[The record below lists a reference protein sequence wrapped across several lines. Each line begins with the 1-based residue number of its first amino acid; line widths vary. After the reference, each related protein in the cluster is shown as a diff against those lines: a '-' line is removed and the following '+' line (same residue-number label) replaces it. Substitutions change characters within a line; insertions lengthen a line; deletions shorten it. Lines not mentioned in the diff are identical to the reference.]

1 MYTYVKK
8 IKIKNLST
16 RGTTR
21 FSKLT
26 FNIKR
31 YCCTDGATLVGSP
44 NLVHGGIFFISLD
57 NNQLVVT
64 SLKLLDL
71 DLLSIRLDLLSSA
84 EPFDDRFGLSCD
96 LADKGG
102 VALVLDTHVSQL
114 LLESRCTDLHSGSW
128 NNGSRFFTVVT
139 LTSEVLT
146 LDSENVLYSFGQTLH
161 RENGL
166 FNLVSGHWR
175 PVAPF
180 LFVLLV
186 LLLKAVTL
194 DLRSSITKWWLP
206 RNHAGVFGY
215 SRDNGRQ
222 RWRWFFCR

>member
-1 MYTYVKK
+1 M
-8 IKIKNLST
+8 ST
-16 RGTTR
+16 G
-21 FSKLT
+21 FSELT
-26 FNIKR
+26 FNIKG
-31 YCCTDGATLVGSP
+31 YGCTDRAALVCSP

-71 DLLSIRLDLLSSA
+71 DLLSVRLDLLSSS

-96 LADKGG
+96 LAHEGG

-114 LLESRCTDLHSGSW
+114 LLESGRTDLYSSGW
-128 NNGSRFFTVVT
+128 DHGSRLLTVVT

-146 LDSENVLYSFGQTLH
+146 LDSENVLNSFGQTLD

-166 FNLVSGHWR
+166 FDLVGGHR
-175 PVAPF
+175 GPVAPF
-180 LFVLLV
+180 LLVLLV
-186 LLLKAVTL
+186 LLLEAVAL
-194 DLRSSITKWWLP
+194 NLGSSITERWLP

-215 SRDNGRQ
+215 SGDNRGQ
-222 RWRWFFCR
+222 WWRWFF